1 MQIRSKLM
9 ATVIAAALTGV
20 AFTIF
25 VTVIQS
31 RATNDADSLS
41 LREIY
46 QKSWNNLLDDTI
58 LSVFD
63 DFGPMS
69 EMGANYI
76 EAKETGKF
84 AKNQIT
90 RIL

>member
-46 QKSWNNLLDDTI
+46 QNLGTT
-58 LSVFD
+58 F
-63 DFGPMS
+63 
-69 EMGANYI
+69 
-76 EAKETGKF
+76 
-84 AKNQIT
+84 
-90 RIL
+90 